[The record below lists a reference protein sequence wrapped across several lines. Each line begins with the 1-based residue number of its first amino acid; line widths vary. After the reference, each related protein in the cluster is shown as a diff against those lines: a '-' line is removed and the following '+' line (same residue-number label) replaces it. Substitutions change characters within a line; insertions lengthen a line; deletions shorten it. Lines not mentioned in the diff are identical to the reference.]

1 MSANV
6 MSQQHA
12 QQPMTKR
19 LRAGSITGRLRAA
32 SDLEESGYINRSE
45 KGVLKDLIIS
55 GDVQLQEALDKY
67 ERGDQ
72 SELAVIVK
80 SLAGRRHSID
90 LLESLDLDFAFLTN
104 EGEYGNSGG
113 VNSGG
118 ANSGGMGADVMG
130 LVSGIMGG
138 DGGDEMRISDL
149 GTVIGGDDDPDG
161 SWRSI
166 AMRRRSSLGSAEGAL
181 GGSYR
186 PYGFEDLVVQPSPN
200 SSGVPIL
207 FQAPSSSSSSSS
219 ARNSSNIPTSSRR
232 VPKSTIDPN
241 IFETQ
246 VELNAYA
253 LHAQE
258 LTGTS
263 TRTGVRSTY
272 GSRSSTG
279 ITKKSPY
286 AAAAENAFP
295 ASGGGVWA
303 KAGADGRYIGGEKG
317 YIGAYS
323 PEARKKRIE
332 RFIEK
337 RARRVW
343 TKKVKVR
350 SSPPLL
356 LSSLFVPFPSLSL
369 SLTHL
374 LSSPLLSSPLFSSPL
389 NAVRCSKE
397 LR

>member
-1 MSANV
+1 
-6 MSQQHA
+6 
-12 QQPMTKR
+12 MTKR

-113 VNSGG
+113 VNRGG

-207 FQAPSSSSSSSS
+207 FQAPSSSSSSSSS

-356 LSSLFVPFPSLSL
+356 SFCSLPFPLPL
-369 SLTHL
+369 PHP
-374 LSSPLLSSPLFSSPL
+374 SPLLSSLLFSSPL

>member
-1 MSANV
+1 
-6 MSQQHA
+6 
-12 QQPMTKR
+12 
-19 LRAGSITGRLRAA
+19 
-32 SDLEESGYINRSE
+32 
-45 KGVLKDLIIS
+45 
-55 GDVQLQEALDKY
+55 
-67 ERGDQ
+67 
-72 SELAVIVK
+72 
-80 SLAGRRHSID
+80 
-90 LLESLDLDFAFLTN
+90 
-104 EGEYGNSGG
+104 
-113 VNSGG
+113 
-118 ANSGGMGADVMG
+118 
-130 LVSGIMGG
+130 
-138 DGGDEMRISDL
+138 MRISDL

-166 AMRRRSSLGSAEGAL
+166 AMRRRSSLGSAEGTL

-186 PYGFEDLVVQPSPN
+186 PYGFEDLVVQPSSN

-207 FQAPSSSSSSSS
+207 FQAPSPATSSST
-219 ARNSSNIPTSSRR
+219 RNSSNIPTSSRR

-263 TRTGVRSTY
+263 TRIGVRSTY

-286 AAAAENAFP
+286 ATAAENAFP

-350 SSPPLL
+350 SPLSPLISFSL
-356 LSSLFVPFPSLSL
+356 LSCP
-369 SLTHL
+369 
-374 LSSPLLSSPLFSSPL
+374 SSPLLSSLIYPLSCSTMFERTLPTRACASKAASSRRRTRSSCETSCLARP
-389 NAVRCSKE
+389 N
-397 LR
+397 